1 MLPSQLARTACVT
14 ALALCVIFA
23 SSACSTSE
31 PLDGISER
39 SLPVIKGRVSP
50 SGYMPAVGALVINVP
65 GYYQSFCTGTLIA
78 KRWVITAAHCLE
90 SQSIPAFTPIGVF
103 FGNSVY
109 TPNPGKAIVPIK
121 ARYPHPKY
129 KGGQA
134 PNTLAD
140 WYDIGLIELESDA
153 PVEPMKLIRP
163 SEVGGAFRI
172 GGDMTVVGFGLTQ
185 ANNPQSSGTKHDGV
199 MQLLMIES
207 SEFYLENQTGQGT
220 TTCSGDSGGPTFANV
235 GTASSPDWRHVGVT
249 SRGAEGCVYG
259 TVQTRTDAYLDW
271 VHGQAK
277 DIPCGSG
284 KNPDCGTQ
292 PPPPPDKK
300 KLGESCTTNSDCES
314 NLCPQVDGKNV
325 CASICDTRAPNCPS
339 SFICRPVDGGGIK
352 GICVVGTA
360 PPPRKKGLGEACGGH
375 EECDSNLCASRGSET
390 FCTKTCAPGDGSCG
404 SLECVDVGG
413 GQSLCV
419 KGASGGGGDEG
430 GCVVSGQ
437 PGSATGGLL
446 SILCLLGLALVV
458 RRLR

>member
-1 MLPSQLARTACVT
+1 MFPPARAPRSTLRSSLLLLAVVACV
-14 ALALCVIFA
+14 
-23 SSACSTSE
+23 ACSTSE

-78 KRWVITAAHCLE
+78 KRWILTAAHCLE
-90 SQSIPAFTPIGVF
+90 SQSIPAFTPLGVF

-109 TPNPGKAIVPIK
+109 SSNPSKAIVGIK

-140 WYDIGLIELESDA
+140 WYDIGLIELEADA
-153 PVEPMKLIRP
+153 PVEPMKIIRP
-163 SEVGGAFRI
+163 TEVGGAFRL

-199 MQLLMIES
+199 MQLLMIEN
-207 SEFYLENQTGQGT
+207 SEFYLENQTGKGT

-235 GTASSPDWRHVGVT
+235 GSASSPDWRHVGVT

-259 TVQTRTDAYLDW
+259 TVQTRTDSYLDW
-271 VHGQAK
+271 IHSTAK
-277 DIPCGSG
+277 DIPCSSG

-300 KLGESCTTNSDCES
+300 KLGEACGQHSDCES
-314 NLCPQVDGKNV
+314 NLCAQVGDKGV
-325 CASICDTRAPNCPS
+325 CTQICDTRAPNCPS
-339 SFICRPVDGGGIK
+339 GYDCKPVDSGGIK
-352 GICVVGTA
+352 GVCLVATTT
-360 PPPRKKGLGEACGGH
+360 PPTKKGLGDPCATH
-375 EECDSNLCASRGSET
+375 DECDSNLCASQGSKT
-390 FCTKTCAPGDGSCG
+390 FCTKTCTPGDGSCG
-404 SLECVDVGG
+404 DLECVDAGG
-413 GQSLCV
+413 GQSICS
-419 KGASGGGGDEG
+419 ASGGGDSG
-430 GCVVSGQ
+430 GCRVGGESQG
-437 PGSATGGLL
+437 ALGGLV
-446 SILCLLGLALVV
+446 SILCLLGLSLFV